1 MIDILYT
8 RVGDYPESTDS
19 INQVSVPMTLQPFP
33 CLMVPFPSSLNSM
46 SPFFVLIIT
55 PTTLYLI

>member
-33 CLMVPFPSSLNSM
+33 CLMVPFPSSLN
-46 SPFFVLIIT
+46 
-55 PTTLYLI
+55 